1 VIEHAAGRKERDD
14 ETFCRPRLCRCRR
27 TGVVID
33 RSWAAETQTT
43 HWKDVPFTTP
53 DSDRSGAPVTLSG
66 FSSGVQHITFL
77 DSGGIHATFT
87 EVVTFTAVRGTET
100 FTGGGP
106 RGGFNLNAQSITSTS
121 TFNAT
126 GTSNLG
132 TKLRLQVTEHFSVSA
147 TGIVRE
153 FSKFTCVD

>member
-1 VIEHAAGRKERDD
+1 MRRLVALACAVAAALASSS
-14 ETFCRPRLCRCRR
+14 TA
-27 TGVVID
+27 V
-33 RSWAAETQTT
+33 WAAETQTT
-43 HWKDVPFTTP
+43 HWKDLPFTTP
-53 DSDRSGAPVTLSG
+53 DSDCSGAPVTLSG
-66 FSSGVQHITFL
+66 FSSGVEHITFL

-100 FTGGGP
+100 FTG
-106 RGGFNLNAQSITSTS
+106 RWTSWGGFNLNARASTSTS

-126 GTSNLG
+126 GTSDLG
-132 TKLRLQVTEHFSVSA
+132 TTLRLQVTEHFSVSA

>member
-1 VIEHAAGRKERDD
+1 MRRFVALACIAAAALASSSAVG
-14 ETFCRPRLCRCRR
+14 
-27 TGVVID
+27 
-33 RSWAAETQTT
+33 AAETQTT
-43 HWKDVPFTTP
+43 HWKDLPFTTP
-53 DSDRSGAPVTLSG
+53 DADCSGAPVTLSG

-100 FTGGGP
+100 FTG
-106 RGGFNLNAQSITSTS
+106 RWTSWGGFNLNAQTITSTS

-147 TGIVRE
+147 TGIVSE

>member
-1 VIEHAAGRKERDD
+1 MRRFVALACIASAALASSSAVG
-14 ETFCRPRLCRCRR
+14 
-27 TGVVID
+27 
-33 RSWAAETQTT
+33 AAETQTT
-43 HWKDVPFTTP
+43 HWKDLPFTTP
-53 DSDRSGAPVTLSG
+53 DADCSGAPVTLSG

-100 FTGGGP
+100 FTG
-106 RGGFNLNAQSITSTS
+106 RWTSWGGFNLNAQTITSTS

-126 GTSNLG
+126 GTSDLG

>member
-1 VIEHAAGRKERDD
+1 LVALACAVAAALASS
-14 ETFCRPRLCRCRR
+14 T
-27 TGVVID
+27 TAV
-33 RSWAAETQTT
+33 WAAETQTT
-43 HWKDVPFTTP
+43 HWKDLPFTTP
-53 DSDRSGAPVTLSG
+53 DSDCSGAPVTLSG
-66 FSSGVQHITFL
+66 FSSGVEHITFL

-100 FTGGGP
+100 FTG
-106 RGGFNLNAQSITSTS
+106 RWTSWGGFNLNAQTITSTS

-126 GTSNLG
+126 GTSDLG